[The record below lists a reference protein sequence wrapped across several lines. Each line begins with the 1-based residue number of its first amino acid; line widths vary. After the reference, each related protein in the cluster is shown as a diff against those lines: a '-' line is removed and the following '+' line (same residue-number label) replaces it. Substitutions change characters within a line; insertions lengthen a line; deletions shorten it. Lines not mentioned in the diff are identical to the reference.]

1 MNNKGFAIT
10 SIIYGLM
17 ILFVMVVSS
26 FLSILVGR
34 MNRMDELLEGVYE
47 TVGYEGIRVC
57 DWCTNKFD
65 EESKTFVTPKK
76 GLYDIEGDCK
86 VYLPKDV
93 VIVRGEIKYPN
104 DEEKEGIF
112 YYNLGGSENLE
123 DYVEIHCIK

>member
-76 GLYDIEGDCK
+76 GLYDIR
-86 VYLPKDV
+86 
-93 VIVRGEIKYPN
+93 VIVKYIYL
-104 DEEKEGIF
+104 KM
-112 YYNLGGSENLE
+112 S
-123 DYVEIHCIK
+123 